1 MYSKN
6 DVALTPPMGWNSYDY
21 YNTCVTEEQV
31 RANALFMA
39 ENLRQH
45 GWEYIVIDIQWSDEN
60 AGTRDEHQYIPFS
73 RFCIDEYSR
82 QIPAPNRFPSSRG
95 GAGFAP
101 LAEYIHSLGLKFG
114 IHIMRGIPRFAC
126 HEHLPIKT
134 HDGRKITADMI
145 ANPASISKWNPDMYG
160 VNHNADG
167 AQDYYDSLFELYAS
181 WGVDFVKV
189 DDICNTN
196 MYPNNPYSAE
206 KEIEMISSAIER
218 CGRPI
223 VLSLSP
229 GPAVIEKAWHLEKYA
244 NMWRITDDFWDSWPL
259 LKAMFERCEVWQNHV
274 SPGCWPDCDMLP
286 VGKIGACFQCFGSQE
301 HTTNL
306 TPDEQQT
313 LMNLWCIFRSPLMIG
328 AELTKLDDFTLSLLT
343 NDEVLA
349 LTKNHAQAKLVSR
362 TEDYAVWA
370 TRAVTCGLDVANS
383 VGARDAASSG
393 DGRGVADATV
403 SAAPQIGAA
412 SVNPV
417 DATSLSGANTPADF
431 YVTLFNLSDEP
442 RDVRVNLEEVRQT
455 LFVTSDAPVCA
466 CSAKAE
472 ASDANSALANA
483 RSAKAEASDA
493 NSAGTPATLTM
504 RDLWQHKE
512 TGTIANDGTLSANL
526 APHASLLVRITE
538 AR

>member
-21 YNTCVTEEQV
+21 YNTCVTEAQV
-31 RANALFMA
+31 RANAAYMA

-45 GWEYIVIDIQWSDEN
+45 GWEYIVIDIQWSDAN
-60 AGTRDEHQYIPFS
+60 AGTRDDVQYIPFS

-82 QIPAPNRFPSSRG
+82 QIPAPNRFPSSRD

-101 LAEYIHSLGLKFG
+101 LSEYVHSLGLKFG

-134 HDGRKITADMI
+134 HDGRKITANMV

-160 VNHNADG
+160 VNADADG
-167 AQDYYDSLFELYAS
+167 AQDYYDSIFELYAS

-206 KEIEMISSAIER
+206 KEIEMISSAIKR

-286 VGKIGACFQCFGSQE
+286 VGRISAYFKCFGSKE
-301 HTTNL
+301 HTTNF
-306 TPDEQQT
+306 TADEQYT

-328 AELTKLDDFTLSLLT
+328 AELTKLDDFTRALLI

-349 LTKNHAQAKLVSR
+349 LTKNEAQARLVSR
-362 TEDYAVWA
+362 AEETAVWA
-370 TRAVTCGLDVANS
+370 TRAVPCGAGAAVGDTDAT
-383 VGARDAASSG
+383 GARTASPES
-393 DGRGVADATV
+393 
-403 SAAPQIGAA
+403 I
-412 SVNPV
+412 
-417 DATSLSGANTPADF
+417 ADF
-431 YVTLFNLSDEP
+431 YVALFNLSDE
-442 RDVRVNLEEVRQT
+442 RREVSVSVAEVFQT
-455 LFVTSDAPVCA
+455 LFAASSAPC
-466 CSAKAE
+466 
-472 ASDANSALANA
+472 ASDANQSNANA
-483 RSAKAEASDA
+483 ASTA
-493 NSAGTPATLTM
+493 NEPGKRCGGELPATFTI

-512 TGTIANDGTLSANL
+512 NGTVKTDGVLSAYL
-526 APHASLLVRITE
+526 APHASILVRVSTNS
-538 AR
+538 

>member
-39 ENLRQH
+39 ENLRQY
-45 GWEYIVIDIQWSDEN
+45 GWKYIVIDIQWSDEN

-82 QIPAPNRFPSSRG
+82 QIPAPNRFPSSKG

-167 AQDYYDSLFELYAS
+167 AQDYYDSLFELYTS

-349 LTKNHAQAKLVSR
+349 LTKNQAQAKLVSR
-362 TEDYAVWA
+362 TADSAVWA
-370 TRAVTCGLDVANS
+370 TRAVPS
-383 VGARDAASSG
+383 VGAAV
-393 DGRGVADATV
+393 GRGCGANAGD
-403 SAAPQIGAA
+403 GAA
-412 SVNPV
+412 SLSGARSSADAGRSASLVGSRDSAAGVSPV
-417 DATSLSGANTPADF
+417 GASLGANTPADF
-431 YVTLFNLSDEP
+431 YVALFNLSDEP
-442 RDVRVNLEEVRQT
+442 REVSVSLEEVRQT
-455 LFVTSDAPVCA
+455 LFSVSDAPVCA
-466 CSAKAE
+466 S
-472 ASDANSALANA
+472 SS
-483 RSAKAEASDA
+483 
-493 NSAGTPATLTM
+493 TPTCGATCVETPTTLTV

-512 TGTIANDGTLSANL
+512 TGTIVKDGILSTKL
-526 APHASLLVRITE
+526 EPHASLLVRIVE

>member
-1 MYSKN
+1 
-6 DVALTPPMGWNSYDY
+6 
-21 YNTCVTEEQV
+21 
-31 RANALFMA
+31 
-39 ENLRQH
+39 
-45 GWEYIVIDIQWSDEN
+45 SDEN

-82 QIPAPNRFPSSRG
+82 QIPAPNRFPSSRN

-206 KEIEMISSAIER
+206 KEIEMISSAIEK

-286 VGKIGACFQCFGSQE
+286 VGKIGACFKCFGSEE

-306 TPDEQQT
+306 TRDEQLT

-349 LTKNHAQAKLVSR
+349 LTKNQAQAKLVSR
-362 TEDYAVWA
+362 SADYAVWA
-370 TRAVTCGLDVANS
+370 TRATSSAVL
-383 VGARDAASSG
+383 GAGAG
-393 DGRGVADATV
+393 DSAV
-403 SAAPQIGAA
+403 SARF
-412 SVNPV
+412 
-417 DATSLSGANTPADF
+417 DANATADF
-431 YVTLFNLSDEP
+431 YVALFNLSDDP
-442 RDVRVNLEEVRQT
+442 REVSVSLEEVRKT
-455 LFVTSDAPVCA
+455 LFSVSSTPC
-466 CSAKAE
+466 
-472 ASDANSALANA
+472 ANA
-483 RSAKAEASDA
+483 AACARDA
-493 NSAGTPATLTM
+493 TCAGTPATFTVC
-504 RDLWQHKE
+504 DLWQHKE
-512 TGTIANDGTLSANL
+512 TGTVKSDEVLSAKL
-526 APHASLLVRITE
+526 APHASLVVRLTE
-538 AR
+538 ER